1 MIRGAG
7 HDITTAAC
15 GELIDVD
22 TNLSEESG
30 GGQRQ
35 ATSDSCKTRIDRT
48 GTTYMYIYF
57 FGRLEL
63 KIPSQMEVCCTA
75 VDRTDW
81 ILVLVLVLLEHL
93 VVLINEIVL
102 KAF

>member
-35 ATSDSCKTRIDRT
+35 ATSASCKTRIDRT
-48 GTTYMYIYF
+48 GTTLHILLWPIGVENTITDGGMLHCS
-57 FGRLEL
+57 GSDGLD
-63 KIPSQMEVCCTA
+63 PSPSPPGAPCGA
-75 VDRTDW
+75 
-81 ILVLVLVLLEHL
+81 
-93 VVLINEIVL
+93 INEIVL

>member
-22 TNLSEESG
+22 TNLTEESG

-35 ATSDSCKTRIDRT
+35 ATSDRCKTGIDRI
-48 GTTYMYIYF
+48 GMAF
-57 FGRLEL
+57 LRLWPIGLEI
-63 KIPSQMEVCCTA
+63 KEV
-75 VDRTDW
+75 
-81 ILVLVLVLLEHL
+81 E
-93 VVLINEIVL
+93 L